1 MKKSENVL
9 DLAIGA
15 WYKVCKKGTPVY
27 DKDGRMYSGLLY
39 QQPSRSSSK
48 VGRKYVYLRNCNGEL
63 ARYVIKTG
71 EIII

>member
-1 MKKSENVL
+1 MDKQLISL
-9 DLAIGA
+9 FLAFEA
-15 WYKVCKKGTPVY
+15 WYNVCKKGTPVY

>member
-1 MKKSENVL
+1 MNLCLYMQAL
-9 DLAIGA
+9 DA
-15 WYKVCKKGTPVY
+15 YKVVCDKHMTVY
-27 DKDGRMYSGLLY
+27 DRKGNEYSMLFY
-39 QQPSRSSSK
+39 CVPSYRLSI

>member
-27 DKDGRMYSGLLY
+27 NKDGNKYSVLVY
-39 QQPSRSSSK
+39 QQPKMSSCTI
-48 VGRKYVYLRNCNGEL
+48 GRKYVYLRNCNGEL
-63 ARYVIKTG
+63 ARYNIKTG
-71 EIII
+71 NITV